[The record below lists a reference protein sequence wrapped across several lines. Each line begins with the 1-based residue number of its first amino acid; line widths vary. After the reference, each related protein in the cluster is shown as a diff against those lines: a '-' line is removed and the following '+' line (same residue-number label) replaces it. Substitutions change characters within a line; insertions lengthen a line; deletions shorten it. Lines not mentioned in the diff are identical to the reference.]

1 MRRKLAVVLSVAAAL
16 ALAGCSQSS
25 DANKETAATIPAK
38 DQQSPDLFKVN
49 FDTSKGPVVVEIHRD
64 WAPNGV
70 DHFYTLVKTGFF
82 DQVRIYRVV
91 RDFVALFGI
100 AADPKT
106 NALWANGNIPDDPVR
121 QSNVRGTLTY
131 AATGMP
137 NSRSTQLFF
146 NLRNN
151 SMLDSRGFAPIG
163 KVVSGMDAV
172 DSFYNSYG
180 DMPPNGMGPDPS
192 MIGEQGNSYLDN
204 HFPRLDYI
212 KKATVQ

>member
-1 MRRKLAVVLSVAAAL
+1 MRRGLAVLLPLAAAL
-16 ALAGCSQSS
+16 ALAGCSQS
-25 DANKETAATIPAK
+25 NKQPAQAEIPAK
-38 DQQSPDLFKVN
+38 DQPAPDTFKVN

-70 DHFYTLVKTGFF
+70 DHFYTLVKTGFY
-82 DQVRIYRVV
+82 DNVRFYRVV
-91 RDFVALFGI
+91 RDFVAQFGI

-106 NALWANGNIPDDPVR
+106 NAIWSGANIPDDPVR
-121 QSNVRGTLTY
+121 HSNVRGTLTY
-131 AATGMP
+131 AATSMP

-163 KVVSGMDAV
+163 EVVSGMDAV

-180 DMPPNGMGPDPS
+180 DMPPQGMGPDPQ
-192 MIGEQGNSYLDN
+192 MIEQQGNSYLDD

-212 KKATVQ
+212 KKATIQ

>member
-1 MRRKLAVVLSVAAAL
+1 MRIQSAILLTAAACL
-16 ALAGCSQSS
+16 ALAGCSSS
-25 DANKETAATIPAK
+25 NNASQEQAQAPAK
-38 DQQSPDLFKVN
+38 DQHAPDVFNVN

-70 DHFYTLVKTGFF
+70 DHFYTLVQTHFYDGTRF
-82 DQVRIYRVV
+82 YRVV
-91 RDFVALFGI
+91 RDFVAQFGI
-100 AADPKT
+100 AADPKVNAIWT
-106 NALWANGNIPDDPVR
+106 NAQIPDDPVR

-137 NSRSTQLFF
+137 NSRTTQLFF

-151 SMLDSRGFAPIG
+151 APLDGRGFAPIG
-163 KVVSGMDAV
+163 KVVSGMEFV

-180 DMPPNGMGPDPS
+180 DMPPGGAGPDPQQIES
-192 MIGEQGNSYLDN
+192 QGNSYLDE

-212 KKATVQ
+212 KKATIQQ